1 MRPATADAAI
11 PRPYF
16 FKRTMTIEELT
27 TLEKLNNAFYA
38 SADASKW
45 KPATQRYHS
54 NLLLNNLELQE
65 DLRNG
70 TYQVQPTVNFW
81 ISERGRQRYIE
92 SPTIRDRIV
101 QKVLT
106 TFILIPYLTKPLI
119 YDNYASLKDRGTSF
133 ARKRMDILLHRYIR
147 KHGPEGYILQIDIK
161 QYFQSID
168 HAILKQMVH
177 ERIHEPPEI
186 MNLIDYVIDHSS
198 GSDIGLNLGSEAPQ
212 IFAIF
217 YLSPVDTYIK
227 TVKGMK
233 YYGRYMDDMFVISDS
248 KDELKALLE
257 EIKDQLA
264 RLNLRISD
272 RKTHITKLS
281 RGFTYLQVKYKIDS
295 HKKTYTKESCSGAP
309 KAQEIPGIV

>member
-1 MRPATADAAI
+1 
-11 PRPYF
+11 
-16 FKRTMTIEELT
+16 MTIEELT
-27 TLEKLNNAFYA
+27 TLDKLNSAFYA
-38 SADASKW
+38 AADASKW

-54 NLLLNNLELQE
+54 HLLLNNLELQE

-81 ISERGRQRYIE
+81 ISERGRKRYIE

-106 TFILIPYLTKPLI
+106 TEILIPYLTKPLI
-119 YDNYASLKDRGTSF
+119 YDNYASLKGRGTSF
-133 ARKRMDILLHRYIR
+133 ARKRVDIILNRYIR
-147 KHGPEGYILQIDIK
+147 KHGSDGYILLIDIK
-161 QYFQSID
+161 HYFQSID
-168 HAILKQMVH
+168 HAILKRMVH

-186 MNLIDYVIDHSS
+186 MRLIDYVIDNSS
-198 GSDIGLNLGSEAPQ
+198 STDIGLNLGSEAPQ

-217 YLSPVDTYIK
+217 YLSPVDTFIK

-248 KDELKALLE
+248 KEELKALLK
-257 EIKDQLA
+257 EIEDQLA
-264 RLNLRISD
+264 RINLKISE

-281 RGFTYLQVKYKIDS
+281 KGFTFLQVKYKIED
-295 HKKTYTKESCSGAP
+295 HKKTYTEKGGP
-309 KAQEIPGIV
+309 GTPTAQEIPKAM